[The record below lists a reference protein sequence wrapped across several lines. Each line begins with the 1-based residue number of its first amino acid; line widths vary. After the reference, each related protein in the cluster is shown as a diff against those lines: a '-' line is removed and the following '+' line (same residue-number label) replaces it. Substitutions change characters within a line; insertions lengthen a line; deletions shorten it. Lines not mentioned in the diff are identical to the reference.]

1 MRIKIQMLLTIR
13 QIELPG
19 KLNLKLISLKEYSP
33 PLSPKQA
40 PSTNVGLE
48 STQII
53 SGVTKA

>member
-1 MRIKIQMLLTIR
+1 MLLTIR